1 MLAQLGT
8 LCGIL
13 PGYQDLL
20 GQPHA
25 CSDETR
31 RSLLGAMRLATDTDA
46 ELRDSL
52 EHMASREAHGMLPP
66 AMVAG
71 EDPAG
76 LELPAWLPESAAG
89 QRLAWRLTLESGET
103 RDGAFQPPESPGPG
117 ERWIEGVRYRPHT
130 LRLPLTPGLGYHT
143 LEVHG
148 PGGPVATRLIVAP
161 EHCFQPPA
169 LERGERLWGFGVQL
183 YAVRSRRNW
192 GMGDFTDLGALLNIT
207 REAGG
212 DLVGVN
218 PLHALFP
225 EDPERAAPYS
235 PSSRR
240 DFNVL
245 YLDVEA
251 LPDFAE
257 DEEAQRKVR
266 SPEFQALLR
275 ALRSAESVDYRAVA
289 AIKFPI
295 LEGLHRHFRERHQL
309 PGSARGLAFEAYRRL
324 RGSDLHGL
332 ALFQALQEH
341 FHWEDPGVHGW
352 QDWPEAW
359 RNPEAP
365 LVSAFDTEHGERVA
379 FWEYLQWQAELQV
392 AALGARSLEL
402 GLGVGLYADLAV
414 GVDPDGAETWL
425 HQDLYALGAGVGSPP
440 DDFCLDGQAWGLP
453 PMIPHRLREAG
464 FEAFSGMLRANMR
477 HAGALRI
484 DHVMGLMRLFWVPGG
499 GKPAEGA
506 YVAYPFRELMGIL
519 ALESQRNHC
528 LVIGEDLGTVPPEVR
543 AAMGQRGV
551 LSCHPLFF
559 ERDRESGAFR
569 APAAYPSEALVS
581 VGTHDLPTL
590 SGYWQGHDLDLRSA
604 LGLIPTA
611 ELRDSQVVERAQT
624 RAQLLVA
631 LGAEGLLESS
641 QHPLAQPAMTSE
653 MVRAVLV
660 FLARSPAKLLEIQPE
675 DVLGQIDQV
684 NLPGSLASQHPNW
697 RRKLTLD
704 LEEWAGDARFQAL
717 RKALGEAR
725 GPAQEAE
732 AAPSGPGR
740 AARIPQSTYRL
751 QFNREFTLA
760 DATALVPYLHA
771 LGVSHCYASPLLRAR
786 LGSPHGYDII
796 DHGSLN
802 PEIGTPEELARF
814 VDALHQ
820 HGMGLILDFVPNHM
834 AVLGS
839 DNAWWQDVLENGQAS
854 AFASFFDID
863 WRPLKEELRGKVL
876 LPVLGAPYGSA
887 LEGGDITLDFGGA
900 GGEYRL
906 NYGKHCFPVDPGE
919 YPRIL
924 AQGMDRL
931 GARLGESAPELLE
944 LESIMAAF
952 RHLPAR
958 DQAAPAA
965 VAERARDK
973 EISKRRLATLWG
985 RSEDIRLFIEEN
997 LRTFQGTAG
1006 DPQSFDLLHQLI
1018 QAQAFRLAYWR
1029 VASDDINYRRFFDIN
1044 DLAGI
1049 RMELEPVF
1057 EATHA
1062 LLLEWVRRGYID
1074 GLRLDHP
1081 DGLYDPLAYFRR
1093 LQQRAAET
1101 CGEGAGDR
1109 PLYLVAEKILAG
1121 QEQIPEDWPIHG
1133 ETGYRFASE
1142 ANGLFVDSSAERRM
1156 DKVYAEF
1163 TGRKSTFDELLHRSK
1178 SLIIRTV
1185 LAGEL
1190 NVLANQLSRIALANR
1205 QTCDFTLNNLRD
1217 ALSEVV
1223 ARFPVYRTYL
1233 TPGHLSDQD
1242 RGFLEWAVATARE
1255 GLPEAGADVFDFIR
1269 EVLSGEIAQGQA
1281 SGYAGRVHAF
1291 AMKFQQYTAP
1301 VMAKGMEDTCFY
1313 RYNRLISLNDVGGDP
1328 RAFGTSLAAFHEAN
1342 RRRFR
1347 AWPHG
1352 MLATSTHD
1360 SKHSEDFRLRVDV
1373 ISEMPAAWKLTLR
1386 RWARMNHGRK
1396 TTGPDGGTEPSR
1408 NDEYL
1413 LYQTLLGAWPLEPM
1427 DPGALGEFRE
1437 RVERHLLKAVR
1448 EAKEHTSWNH
1458 PDPGYEAALAHFV
1471 SSILGDGRF
1480 LADLQAA
1487 VATVARP
1494 GLLSGLS
1501 LVLIKIAGPGVPD
1514 LYQGLE
1520 LPVFSLVDPDN
1531 RRVVDFELRRRVL
1544 DGLRVLDQDPAAT
1557 LDLARSLLASLED
1570 GRAKCFVT
1578 WRALNCRREH
1588 PDLFRDGDYLPLRV
1602 DGARENH
1609 ICAFARRREGD
1620 LAVVV
1625 APRLFKT
1632 LQLECGGEVG
1642 AVWQGNRL
1650 EVPAAGDY
1658 RNVLTGECHAAE
1670 LEQGR
1675 FWLPLEGIL
1684 AHFPVALLMMRSLK
1698 PA

>member
-1 MLAQLGT
+1 MLARLGA

-13 PGYQDLL
+13 PEYTDLW
-20 GQPHA
+20 GKPHA
-25 CSDETR
+25 CSDDTR
-31 RSLLGAMRLATDTDA
+31 RSLLGAMRLAAATEA
-46 ELRDSL
+46 ELRGSL
-52 EHMASREAHGMLPP
+52 ERMASREASMLPP
-66 AMVAG
+66 ALVAE

-76 LELPAWLPESAAG
+76 LELPAWLPESATG
-89 QRLAWRLTLESGET
+89 QRLAFRLTLEGGET
-103 RDGAFQPPESPGPG
+103 REGAFQPPGAPGPG
-117 ERWIEGVRYRPHT
+117 ERWIQGVRHRPYV
-130 LRLPLTPGLGYHT
+130 LRLPSPPGPGYHT

-148 PGGPVATRLIVAP
+148 PGGPASTRLIVTP
-161 EHCFQPPA
+161 ERCFQPPA

-192 GMGDFTDLGALLNIT
+192 GMGDFTDLRTLLDVT

-212 DLVGVN
+212 GLVGVN

-225 EDPERAAPYS
+225 EDPERAGPYS

-251 LPDFAE
+251 IPDFAE
-257 DEEAQRKVR
+257 DEEAQRKVKA
-266 SPEFQALLR
+266 PEFQALLR

-289 AIKFPI
+289 AVKFPV
-295 LEGLHRHFRERHQL
+295 LEGLHRHFRGRHQL

-324 RGSDLHGL
+324 RGRDLSGL

-341 FHWEDPGVHGW
+341 FAVHGW
-352 QDWPEAW
+352 QDWPEAY
-359 RNPEAP
+359 RDPEAP
-365 LVSAFDTEHGERVA
+365 QVGHFAAEHGERIA

-392 AALGARSLEL
+392 GALGARSLEL
-402 GLGVGLYADLAV
+402 GLGVGIYADMAV
-414 GVDPDGAETWL
+414 GVDAGGAETWL
-425 HQDLYALGAGVGSPP
+425 HQDLYALGAGVGAPP

-453 PMIPHRLREAG
+453 PMIPHRLRET
-464 FEAFSGMLRANMR
+464 FEALSGMLRANMR

-499 GKPAEGA
+499 GRPADGA
-506 YVAYPFRELMGIL
+506 YVAYPFREMMGIL

-543 AAMGQRGV
+543 AAMGRRGV
-551 LSCHPLFF
+551 LSCRPLMF
-559 ERDRESGAFR
+559 ERDWESGAFR
-569 APAAYPSEALVS
+569 APAAFPREALVS

-604 LGLIPTA
+604 LGLIPSA
-611 ELRDSQVVERAQT
+611 ELRDSQMVERAQT
-624 RAQLLVA
+624 KAQLLVA
-631 LGAEGLLESS
+631 LGAEGLPESG
-641 QHPLAQPAMTSE
+641 QHPLAQPAMTDE

-660 FLARSPAKLLEIQPE
+660 FLARSPARLLEVQPE
-675 DVLGQIDQV
+675 DILGQLDQV
-684 NLPGSLASQHPNW
+684 NLPGTLSSQHPNW

-704 LEEWAGDARFQAL
+704 LEEWPGDARFQAL
-717 RKALGEAR
+717 GKALGDAR
-725 GPAQEAE
+725 GPAREASDVP
-732 AAPSGPGR
+732 AGPGR
-740 AARIPQSTYRL
+740 TARIPLSTYRL
-751 QFNREFTLA
+751 QFSRDFTLA

-796 DHGSLN
+796 DHNSLN
-802 PEIGTPEELARF
+802 PEIGTPEALAGF
-814 VDALHQ
+814 VEALRR

-887 LEGGDITLDFGGA
+887 LEGGDITLAFDGPR
-900 GGEYRL
+900 GEYRL
-906 NYGKHCFPVDPGE
+906 DYGKHCFPVDPGE

-931 GARLGESAPELLE
+931 GARLGEAAPELLE

-958 DQAAPAA
+958 DQAEPAA

-985 RSEDIRLFIEEN
+985 RSEDIRLFVEEN
-997 LRTFQGTAG
+997 LRAFQGTPG
-1006 DPQSFDLLHQLI
+1006 EPRSFDLLHQLI
-1018 QAQAFRLAYWR
+1018 RAQAFRLAYWR

-1062 LLLEWVRRGYID
+1062 LLLEWVRQGYLD

-1093 LQQRAAET
+1093 LQRRAAET
-1101 CGEGAGDR
+1101 RGEGAGSR

-1121 QEQIPEDWPIHG
+1121 HERIPEDWPIHG
-1133 ETGYRFASE
+1133 ETGYRFANE
-1142 ANGLFVDSSAERRM
+1142 ANGLFVDGAAERRM
-1156 DKVYAEF
+1156 DRIYAEF
-1163 TGRKSTFDELLHRSK
+1163 TGRKTPFDDLLHRCK
-1178 SLIIRTV
+1178 SLIIRTA
-1185 LAGEL
+1185 LASEL
-1190 NVLANQLSRIALANR
+1190 NVLANQLSGIALANR
-1205 QTCDFTLNNLRD
+1205 QTCDFTLNNLRE
-1217 ALSEVV
+1217 ALAEVV

-1242 RGFLEWAVATARE
+1242 RRFLEWAVATARK
-1255 GLPEAGADVFDFIR
+1255 GLPEAGGDVFDFIR
-1269 EVLSGEIAQGQA
+1269 EVLGGEIAQGHA
-1281 SGYAGRVHAF
+1281 ADYAGRVHAF

-1313 RYNRLISLNDVGGDP
+1313 RYHRLVSLNDVGGDP
-1328 RAFGTSLAAFHEAN
+1328 RAFGTTLAAFHEAS
-1342 RRRFR
+1342 RRRSR

-1360 SKHSEDFRLRVDV
+1360 SKHSEDFRLRVDAL
-1373 ISEMPAAWKLTLR
+1373 SEMPAAWKLTLR
-1386 RWARMNHGRK
+1386 RWSRMNRGRK
-1396 TTGPDGGTEPSR
+1396 TTGPDGGAEPSR

-1413 LYQTLLGAWPLEPM
+1413 LYQTLIGAWPLAPM
-1427 DPGALGEFRE
+1427 DPEALGVFRE
-1437 RVERHLLKAVR
+1437 RVQRHLLKAVR

-1458 PDPGYEAALAHFV
+1458 PDPGYEAALARFV
-1471 SSILGDGRF
+1471 ASVLGDGRF
-1480 LADLQAA
+1480 LAELQETAA
-1487 VATVARP
+1487 SVARP

-1501 LVLIKIAGPGVPD
+1501 LALLKIASPGVPD
-1514 LYQGLE
+1514 IYQGME

-1531 RRVVDFELRRRVL
+1531 RRAVDFQLRRRIL
-1544 DGLRVLDQDPAAT
+1544 EGLRAPDADPPANLDH
-1557 LDLARSLLASLED
+1557 ARSLLAGLED

-1588 PDLFRDGDYLPLRV
+1588 PDLFRDGDYLPLHA
-1602 DGARENH
+1602 DGARAGH
-1609 ICAFARRREGD
+1609 ICAFARRLKDE
-1620 LAVVV
+1620 LAVAV

-1632 LQLECGGEVG
+1632 LEPEGGNL
-1642 AVWQGNRL
+1642 WQGHRL

-1658 RNVLTGECHAAE
+1658 CNVLTGECHAAQRE
-1670 LEQGR
+1670 KTR
-1675 FWLPLEGIL
+1675 CWLPLAEVL
-1684 AHFPVALLMMRSLK
+1684 AHFPVALLLMRNPK